1 MMKATDKQSIII
13 ACVFLSVPFLN
24 MLRNLQFM
32 GWGYMVGSAFYVALL
47 FTMAVVLIQYATS
60 NEQMHFS
67 TALLKCASKY
77 WAFAFFLHDADTVV
91 CQICYYELE
100 ARGPAFVVNVGPLVV
115 GAKPS
120 LEWSVAHAA
129 ACVTKSTIG
138 EIKHAAQ
145 RYKDAADD
153 AYGANGETNHRGD
166 HTAACNGSYH
176 QS

>member
-24 MLRNLQFM
+24 MLGNLQFM

-77 WAFAFFLHDADTVV
+77 WAFAFSFMMLILVFTK
-91 CQICYYELE
+91 
-100 ARGPAFVVNVGPLVV
+100 FVIM
-115 GAKPS
+115 S
-120 LEWSVAHAA
+120 
-129 ACVTKSTIG
+129 
-138 EIKHAAQ
+138 
-145 RYKDAADD
+145 
-153 AYGANGETNHRGD
+153 
-166 HTAACNGSYH
+166 
-176 QS
+176 